1 MYNFRTDLASERRDI
16 YQKANNL
23 SNEIEGIESTKE
35 EINENIKVERVK
47 IINENG
53 EKAIGKPVGN
63 YITIDVKKLKIAQE
77 EEIQKAAE
85 TLSNELKK
93 IIDAHID
100 KQGEILVVGLGNI
113 YVTPD
118 SLGPKVINEIEVT
131 RHIIN
136 YLPQYVEEGTRM
148 VSAISPGVL
157 GTTGIE
163 TVEIL
168 KGIVDNINPKLVIVI
183 DALASRSIER
193 ISSTVQISDTGIVP
207 GAGVGN
213 TRSEISQKTL
223 GIPVV
228 AIGIPTVVETAV
240 LVNDSLDLL
249 IQKLQDEAKSN
260 DYLNKLKEEDNYEE
274 IKQALLPQ
282 DYNLIVT
289 PKEIDDLIENM
300 KDIVAR
306 RNKFCGMNYKKRSS
320 KGSIAPI
327 LLLVLVLPFFQSRSS
342 NLN

>member
-16 YQKANNL
+16 YNKANKL
-23 SNEIEGIESTKE
+23 EKDIEGIESEKE

-47 IINENG
+47 ITNENG
-53 EKAIGKPVGN
+53 EKAIGKTIGN
-63 YITIDVKKLKIAQE
+63 YITIDVKKLKIAQDE
-77 EEIQKAAE
+77 DIEKAAE
-85 TLSNELKK
+85 TLANELKNVV
-93 IIDAHID
+93 DMHID
-100 KQGEILVVGLGNI
+100 NQGEVLVVGLGNI

-131 RHIIN
+131 RHIIK
-136 YLPQYVEEGTRM
+136 YLPQYVEEGTRE
-148 VSAISPGVL
+148 VSAVSPGVL

-168 KGIVDNINPKLVIVI
+168 KGIVDNVKPKLVIVI

-213 TRSEISQKTL
+213 TRNEISIKTL
-223 GIPVV
+223 GIPVI

-240 LVNDSLDLL
+240 LVNDSLDLF
-249 IQKLQDEAKSN
+249 IEKLQDEAKSN
-260 DYLNKLKEEDNYEE
+260 DYLNNLKQEDNYEE
-274 IKQALLPQ
+274 IKEVLVPN

-300 KDIVAR
+300 KDIVA
-306 RNKFCGMNYKKRSS
+306 
-320 KGSIAPI
+320 KGIN
-327 LLLVLVLPFFQSRSS
+327 QS
-342 NLN
+342 L

>member
-16 YQKANNL
+16 YNKANKL
-23 SNEIEGIESTKE
+23 EKDIEGIESEKE

-47 IINENG
+47 ITNENG
-53 EKAIGKPVGN
+53 EKAIGKPIGN
-63 YITIDVKKLKIAQE
+63 YITIDVKELKIAQDE
-77 EEIQKAAE
+77 DIEKAAE
-85 TLSNELKK
+85 TLANELKK
-93 IIDAHID
+93 VVDMHID
-100 KQGEILVVGLGNI
+100 NQGEVLVVGLGNI

-131 RHIIN
+131 RHIIK
-136 YLPQYVEEGTRM
+136 YLPQYIEEGTRE
-148 VSAISPGVL
+148 VSAVSPGVL

-168 KGIVDNINPKLVIVI
+168 KGIVDNVNPKLVIVI

-213 TRSEISQKTL
+213 TRNEISIKTL
-223 GIPVV
+223 GIPVI

-240 LVNDSLDLL
+240 LVNDSLDLF
-249 IQKLQDEAKSN
+249 IKKLQDEAKSN
-260 DYLNKLKEEDNYEE
+260 DYLNNLKQEDNYEE
-274 IKQALLPQ
+274 IREVLVPN

-300 KDIVAR
+300 KDIVA
-306 RNKFCGMNYKKRSS
+306 
-320 KGSIAPI
+320 KGIN
-327 LLLVLVLPFFQSRSS
+327 QS
-342 NLN
+342 L